1 MSYCIYVPL
10 LTFVNIPSGSTIL
23 CTNSGNR
30 GDGCCSCIV
39 LLSDGSPSMFGHH
52 SPGFVLPVKKLNEQF
67 KQFCCDFIN
76 NFINNFINEN
86 VRLIFMHKQ
95 QQHLTYEMHDQVGCI

>member
-1 MSYCIYVPL
+1 VSYCIHVPL

-67 KQFCCDFIN
+67 RQFCCD
-76 NFINNFINEN
+76 FINNFINEN
-86 VRLIFMHKQ
+86 VRLIFMH
-95 QQHLTYEMHDQVGCI
+95 E